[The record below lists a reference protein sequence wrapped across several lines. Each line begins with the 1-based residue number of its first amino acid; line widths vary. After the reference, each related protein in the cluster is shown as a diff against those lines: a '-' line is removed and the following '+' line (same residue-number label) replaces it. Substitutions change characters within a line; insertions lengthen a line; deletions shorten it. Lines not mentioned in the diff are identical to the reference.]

1 MCYSVRGGAMNVSSV
16 RVVHGKDGIPIMV
29 KDEEPFLIDRWR
41 DVETGNE
48 FVNEYRLIFSF
59 REGLLVEITQRLE
72 GSSVGGFSWE
82 VTPNR
87 LDLESLMWLMGSGS
101 LERIRAKVKEIIQ
114 QLTENLDSLFFDP
127 IGDRRRSCYVCES
140 DAFYECI
147 RRNKDVCDRHAVFAE
162 TEYEEPLTYCH
173 ECFWKAV
180 EDDPYQELLE

>member
-1 MCYSVRGGAMNVSSV
+1 MSSV
-16 RVVHGKDGIPIMV
+16 MVVQGKDGIPIMV
-29 KDEEPFLIDRWR
+29 RDEEPFFVDRWR

-48 FVNEYRLIFSF
+48 YINEYRLIFSF

-72 GSSVGGFSWE
+72 GSTGGISWE
-82 VTPNR
+82 VPPNR

-101 LERIRAKVKEIIQ
+101 LERIRAKVKEIMQ

-127 IGDRRRSCYVCES
+127 IGDRRRSCYVCGS
-140 DAFYECI
+140 DALHECI
-147 RRNKDVCDRHAVFAE
+147 RCNEDVCDQHAVFAE

-180 EDDPYQELLE
+180 EDDPA